1 MKNKHS
7 ILALLLLC
15 LTLCLVLSACG
26 KNPPEPAPD
35 GDNEYSVTFSVNG
48 TDTVVKVAAGQIPE
62 FTGSTEKPDDSEHAY
77 KFIGWDK
84 EIVPATADTT
94 YVAQYQTLGLA
105 TVTVRWY
112 LADVQVNYTA
122 HEGEQLTPPAE
133 FSTNPKTVDKVYTF
147 VDWMIGSDKTSNL
160 PVVDAGMIAKKNL
173 VIRGNYT
180 SVAREYKVTFMNNG
194 AVCYETTAKYGEL
207 PVYQGDKPTKAGL
220 NFAFWTK
227 GSDPVTGDVTCEA
240 MFSKLDPEQIAYAYT
255 VPLMAYSGTS
265 DNNGDMMKK
274 GSAVLYMAMEVR
286 ANPGKSDMYVD
297 RILEHL
303 RNFIKPGNTPYFDL
317 EPYWNY
323 VNVTSAITVCKFT
336 PEIWNK
342 LTADEKD
349 AYDFIMKSFAY
360 ILAFGTSDQNNYSTG
375 PGMMGNF
382 GKGWNPN
389 YKLANVV
396 PMLFVGKYFGGAAKV
411 DEILAAFSYDDTVAQ
426 FKERGFT
433 RAYARWT
440 TAPADGC
447 PAPKQFMEN
456 GGPAYLAKRV
466 DSTGRLS
473 SEGGEAAGTGAGVRV
488 KYRYQGYTLD
498 NVAGIFNFLLA
509 DNYAGGNVINDSSAI
524 SNGKYTANNFLD
536 QNHTALT
543 EKEAALIGTLKA
555 YFPVMEETDGVRTF
569 KTDALGNWIV
579 DTTVSSPVAGKPGM
593 MKEMNAGDGGD
604 GTHGGDIRV
613 SCSYG
618 VHDFI
623 MIVDALAAMEE
634 LGMYD
639 ITQDA
644 NLKFFRL
651 AWVGNEDFIF
661 KYAHGY
667 VSFSL
672 GKGYTS
678 LENTGDGY
686 LIWKS
691 WWNTKFGHY
700 TYETLPEATGGT
712 DPVTDPD
719 APVVLDFNTGVG
731 SVTWS
736 SNGMEPQNGEVYGIQ
751 QETGTSTDNYVFY
764 YKLQCT
770 WNRFRFLDIYSANS
784 VGKTYEVSFRYKVID
799 IPDYDPAKT
808 YSFTVDVEKNAKD
821 GGTRFGETIVKVEK
835 IGEWAEVK
843 FKFNFTEDM
852 VADEAFHIYFRFN
865 NLGVTHKDEGV
876 EPKFAEIM
884 IDDIRSEVTEP
895 DDVPNVETSVRIFD
909 FSEKVPSLDRRGL
922 ETGASSTVEPVD
934 GNGVLRIEGYKA
946 YHNTIVKSMF
956 KDTVDGRMYRLTFKY
971 KLVSGIGEGP
981 YTFEIRYT
989 KEDRNSSNT
998 IEIVSVDTVG
1008 EWQTANIEFTMAL
1021 PVASITD
1028 LSIYTNGLGTG
1039 SAESGHYLLLIDDLE
1054 LILLPPVEE
1063 KIVFEEKYDDKD
1075 IISIDSMPEINN
1087 VIYSTSGKTGV
1098 AIETVDTTDGKA
1110 LRISQEAGS
1119 KDSYLHAGRTT
1130 GGLTNAIAGYDKIA
1144 VSFSAAKLADTACVA
1159 STFRFRA
1166 GTASNVVNPFATN
1179 DKGELYIMGKDAEG
1193 QTVTQKVGTLD
1204 TTYQNFKIVVD
1215 FEKQTVAGYAEDTLV
1230 TDVLSL
1236 VLPGEAGEKT
1246 AKEWAAG
1253 ATSYLFY
1260 WYFASNGTEAP
1271 RALLLDNISIVAS
1284 K

>member
-1 MKNKHS
+1 MKNKHN

-112 LADVQVNYTA
+112 LADVQVTYTA
-122 HEGEQLTPPAE
+122 HEGETLTPPSE
-133 FSTNPKTVDKVYTF
+133 FSEHPQTAEKNFTF
-147 VDWMIGSDKTSNL
+147 VDWTIGSEKTTVL
-160 PVVDAGMIAKKNL
+160 PTVDAAMVAQKNL

-194 AVCYETTAKYGEL
+194 AVCYETTAKFGEN

-220 NFAFWTK
+220 NFAFWTNAFL
-227 GSDPVTGDVTCEA
+227 PVKNDVTCEA
-240 MFSKLDPEQIAYAYT
+240 VFAKLDPEQIAYAYS
-255 VPLMAYSGTS
+255 VPLMAYAGSS
-265 DNNGDMMKK
+265 DNSGDMMKK
-274 GSAVLYMAMEVR
+274 GSSVLYMAMEVR
-286 ANPGKSDMYVD
+286 ANPNGAGVFVD

-360 ILAFGTSDQNNYSTG
+360 VLAFGTSDQNNYSTG
-375 PGMMGNF
+375 PGLMGNF

-440 TAPADGC
+440 TEPADGR
-447 PAPKQFMEN
+447 PAPKEFMEN
-456 GGPAYLAKRV
+456 GGPAYLAKRD

-473 SEGGEAAGTGAGVRV
+473 TEGGEAAGTGAGVRV
-488 KYRYQGYTLD
+488 KYKYQGYTLD

-509 DNYAGGNVINDSSAI
+509 DNYAGGNVINDSSTI
-524 SNGKYTANNFLD
+524 SNGKYTENNFLD
-536 QNHTALT
+536 KNHTKLT
-543 EKEAALIGTLKA
+543 EKETALIGTLKA
-555 YFPVMEETDGVRTF
+555 YFPVMEETDGVRKF

-579 DTTVSSPVAGKPGM
+579 DTTVSSPVAGLPGM
-593 MKEMNAGDGGD
+593 MKEMKSGDGGD

-639 ITQDA
+639 ITEGA
-644 NLKFFRL
+644 NVNYLRL
-651 AWVGNEDFIF
+651 AWVGNTDFIF

-700 TYETLPEATGGT
+700 TYETLPEGIEEPPV
-712 DPVTDPD
+712 DPT
-719 APVVLDFNTGVG
+719 APIVFDF
-731 SVTWS
+731 
-736 SNGMEPQNGEVYGIQ
+736 
-751 QETGTSTDNYVFY
+751 
-764 YKLQCT
+764 
-770 WNRFRFLDIYSANS
+770 
-784 VGKTYEVSFRYKVID
+784 
-799 IPDYDPAKT
+799 
-808 YSFTVDVEKNAKD
+808 
-821 GGTRFGETIVKVEK
+821 
-835 IGEWAEVK
+835 
-843 FKFNFTEDM
+843 
-852 VADEAFHIYFRFN
+852 
-865 NLGVTHKDEGV
+865 
-876 EPKFAEIM
+876 
-884 IDDIRSEVTEP
+884 
-895 DDVPNVETSVRIFD
+895 ETSRPEL
-909 FSEKVPSLDRRGL
+909 SARGL
-922 ETGASSTVEPVD
+922 ETGASNTIVD
-934 GNGVLRIEGYKA
+934 GTLRIEGFKT
-946 YHNTIVKSMF
+946 YHNTIIKNLF
-956 KDTVDGRMYRLTFKY
+956 ANATEGQAYRLSVKY
-971 KLVSGIGEGP
+971 KLVQRIGTAEKS
-981 YTFEIRYT
+981 TFSVNYT
-989 KEDRNSSNT
+989 KEERYSAGALLVIT
-998 IEIVSVDTVG
+998 AAEVG
-1008 EWQTANIEFTMAL
+1008 EWHTESVEFVLTL
-1021 PVASITD
+1021 PVSTVLD
-1028 LSIYTNGLGTG
+1028 LSIVSNGLGDGTSDG
-1039 SAESGHYLLLIDDLE
+1039 AHYILLIDEIVLTPIE
-1054 LILLPPVEE
+1054 EVTPVEVE
-1063 KIVFEEKYDDKD
+1063 DQVVLEEKYD
-1075 IISIDSMPEINN
+1075 
-1087 VIYSTSGKTGV
+1087 
-1098 AIETVDTTDGKA
+1098 
-1110 LRISQEAGS
+1110 
-1119 KDSYLHAGRTT
+1119 
-1130 GGLTNAIAGYDKIA
+1130 
-1144 VSFSAAKLADTACVA
+1144 
-1159 STFRFRA
+1159 
-1166 GTASNVVNPFATN
+1166 
-1179 DKGELYIMGKDAEG
+1179 
-1193 QTVTQKVGTLD
+1193 
-1204 TTYQNFKIVVD
+1204 
-1215 FEKQTVAGYAEDTLV
+1215 
-1230 TDVLSL
+1230 
-1236 VLPGEAGEKT
+1236 
-1246 AKEWAAG
+1246 
-1253 ATSYLFY
+1253 
-1260 WYFASNGTEAP
+1260 
-1271 RALLLDNISIVAS
+1271 
-1284 K
+1284 